1 MLPHLFP
8 ATDGNLTSQKPT
20 SRARTLLRSREE
32 EEERVENGN
41 RNSFLGPVVNLMTHL
56 NSALVLQVD

>member
-8 ATDGNLTSQKPT
+8 TADGNLTGREPT

-41 RNSFLGPVVNLMTHL
+41 RNSFLGPVVNLMTHV
-56 NSALVLQVD
+56 NSAHVLQID